1 MPDSKEAIEQ
11 AGADIAAQLQ
21 ETHPPAIVQI
31 RRIIEAVGIQTAY
44 DFLAQ
49 TLAAEAQGGIL
60 THDKK
65 RRRTPG
71 GAFFFIARGYLP
83 AEVNRRLWPDSKVSK
98 PRPWAK
104 TPDTA
109 VRQERPE
116 QAGAKAKETKNNPP
130 TPNFPWDEREELAGP
145 ALVEKG
151 AATTVKI
158 TLVGRPGKV
167 IERGDAVIL
176 TMTGAKPPALPK
188 GLPTLPETAVTVFLV
203 YVARKQWQKV
213 AAALENPEDK
223 LIIEGY
229 PFMDA
234 KLNVIG
240 VLTQNANTALLQR
253 AAKSDREAKPVATDA

>member
-11 AGADIAAQLQ
+11 ARADIAAQLQ
-21 ETHPPAIVQI
+21 ETYLPAIVQI
-31 RRIIEAVGIQTAY
+31 QQIIEAAGIQAAY

-49 TLAAEAQGGIL
+49 TLAAEAKGGIL

-71 GAFFFIARGYLP
+71 GAFFFIARGHLP
-83 AEVNRRLWPDSKVSK
+83 AEVNQRLWPDSKVNQS
-98 PRPWAK
+98 RPWAR

-109 VRQERPE
+109 VRQEQPQPAR
-116 QAGAKAKETKNNPP
+116 ARKTKNKPL
-130 TPNFPWDEREELAGP
+130 TPHFPWDTREELAGP
-145 ALVEKG
+145 ALAEKG

-176 TMTGAKPPALPK
+176 TMTGSKPPALPK

-253 AAKSDREAKPVATDA
+253 AAKSDREAKPGASAA